1 MLPLKKSDQYGIW
14 GSKVAVDNSSLFRI
28 EGVEVDS
35 TWLNGYEEMQYLVEN
50 GQTQIQGNDY
60 VLESDSQILSNSNS
74 NNHNAS
80 GSFSEKWTED
90 DNFHDRPTGNTDT
103 VLQASDVREF
113 NHILSWAQGDNK
125 TPLGFFFQ
133 DSKAW

>member
-1 MLPLKKSDQYGIW
+1 M
-14 GSKVAVDNSSLFRI
+14 AVDNSSLFRI

-35 TWLNGYEEMQYLVEN
+35 TWLNGYEEKQYLVEN

-113 NHILSWAQGDNK
+113 NHILS
-125 TPLGFFFQ
+125 
-133 DSKAW
+133 